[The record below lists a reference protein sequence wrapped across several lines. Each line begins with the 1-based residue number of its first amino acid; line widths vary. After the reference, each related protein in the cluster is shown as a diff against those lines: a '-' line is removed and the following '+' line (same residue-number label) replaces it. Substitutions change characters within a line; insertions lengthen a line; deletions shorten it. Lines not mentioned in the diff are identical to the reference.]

1 MRSPSRYSHKTPP
14 RLTVDPNCRPG
25 NSRYRFYI
33 PRAFHGRV
41 GALTY
46 ASVTCSSGLPKVVLT
61 PRSPASRSFQ
71 GRPPESIRRIF
82 TQLGVRDRAVGNH
95 LRLATKIRR
104 TEIPSPG
111 DSRLA
116 PSILANERIR
126 LPSAQHPS
134 PAVGVV
140 VDRNR
145 PIRDKRAPVRGESV
159 PLQLGGD
166 VALVL
171 VSSTPFSPPSAV
183 AINASGVVPVTSSRF
198 VFIDNNDDEALLEL
212 NVNPDGTQHG
222 PVVRRPIAGLDRG
235 AMSDPEGI
243 ARIDRNAAID
253 LIVAS
258 SLSVWGFA
266 TSGEANAHDGL
277 VRIRYTPNGQLHGEA
292 MPRFREWLIDGYPD
306 LDDYPRQVPNDNGL
320 NIEGLAWD
328 PSRRALLF
336 GLRSP
341 VTDRQI
347 RVLSVGL
354 DTAAPWTTAALT
366 VGPTLLIE
374 KSDHP
379 VAQGIRDIDYDAQR
393 QEFLVLVGRSTIGL
407 VPFELCT
414 WDGVSSDLNVLDV
427 TFTILNKPGIQ
438 PPMKPEGVTAIPGHG
453 PRKVL
458 IVDDAG
464 GFADKS
470 V

>member
-1 MRSPSRYSHKTPP
+1 M
-14 RLTVDPNCRPG
+14 
-25 NSRYRFYI
+25 
-33 PRAFHGRV
+33 
-41 GALTY
+41 
-46 ASVTCSSGLPKVVLT
+46 
-61 PRSPASRSFQ
+61 
-71 GRPPESIRRIF
+71 
-82 TQLGVRDRAVGNH
+82 
-95 LRLATKIRR
+95 
-104 TEIPSPG
+104 
-111 DSRLA
+111 
-116 PSILANERIR
+116 
-126 LPSAQHPS
+126 
-134 PAVGVV
+134 
-140 VDRNR
+140 
-145 PIRDKRAPVRGESV
+145 
-159 PLQLGGD
+159 
-166 VALVL
+166 ALVL

-198 VFIDNNDDEALLEL
+198 VFIDNYDDEALLEL

-243 ARIDRNAAID
+243 ARIDRNGAID

-306 LDDYPRQVPNDNGL
+306 LDDYPRRVPNDNGL

-328 PSRRALLF
+328 PSRRTLLF

-379 VAQGIRDIDYDAQR
+379 VAQGIRDID
-393 QEFLVLVGRSTIGL
+393 
-407 VPFELCT
+407 
-414 WDGVSSDLNVLDV
+414 
-427 TFTILNKPGIQ
+427 
-438 PPMKPEGVTAIPGHG
+438 
-453 PRKVL
+453 
-458 IVDDAG
+458 
-464 GFADKS
+464 
-470 V
+470 

>member
-1 MRSPSRYSHKTPP
+1 M
-14 RLTVDPNCRPG
+14 
-25 NSRYRFYI
+25 
-33 PRAFHGRV
+33 
-41 GALTY
+41 
-46 ASVTCSSGLPKVVLT
+46 
-61 PRSPASRSFQ
+61 
-71 GRPPESIRRIF
+71 
-82 TQLGVRDRAVGNH
+82 RDRAVGNH
-95 LRLATKIRR
+95 LRLATKVRR

-116 PSILANERIR
+116 PSMLANERIR

-243 ARIDRNAAID
+243 ARIDRNGAID

-277 VRIRYTPNGQLHGEA
+277 VRVRYTPNGQLHGEA

-306 LDDYPRQVPNDNGL
+306 LDDYPRRVPNDNGL

-328 PSRRALLF
+328 PSRRTLLF

-379 VAQGIRDIDYDAQR
+379 VAQGIRDIDYDTQR
-393 QEFLVLVGRSTIGL
+393 QEFLVIVGRSTIGL

-427 TFTILNKPGIQ
+427 TFTTLNKTGVQ

-464 GFADKS
+464 GFAVKS